1 MRGLFR
7 LYFEMFPSSRSCF
20 QGQTLKSLAAMLSIY
35 IVAALF
41 LRISFGI
48 QTSRG
53 IVYRG
58 PNVKSP
64 EIPLDVFQVEAPLRE
79 SYEGAACKQVILQ
92 HNFAASYGSPYVG
105 PYSPPENCSFTTTIF
120 NMSIA
125 SAGINYDRLG
135 LIFLGNIE
143 VWRTTT
149 AMPVRTGIYYNFQKD
164 MTVFDTLL
172 RSEQKVIMELDNIY
186 DSVFTGN
193 YNVTVTALY
202 YNDHD
207 APTPAD
213 TILPISAQ
221 LSSQNQSSVLSLP
234 DSNAT
239 VSFTLPR
246 NVERAVVS
254 ILASGNGAEEFWYT
268 NVPTEYDDTFNNTAI
283 YGYSPWREVQLLID
297 EQLAGVSW
305 PFPIVFTGGISPGLW
320 VPIVGI
326 DIYDLP
332 SFEIDISPWLGLL
345 CDGKSHN
352 FSLEVV
358 GYDSVTTLG
367 TVGSNWWITGSI
379 FLWTDSAGNQTTGTT
394 MQSSIPAPSFD
405 FTPSITTASGFN
417 TSLLVSLS
425 AHRTLSHTSTITT
438 SKGSRTLTW
447 SQSLSYINKQNFTAL
462 GYNETLFQLTSGT
475 SSFSPLISHA
485 SAETDNITNAYN
497 YPISFTQQYVVPADA
512 TLVNSTLIAELD
524 RSKLTSEIPI
534 LSYLSKPSTFSTPA
548 VLATRQNGS
557 CTYYWNNTYYEFAG
571 AIDPAMG
578 TIGETEQ
585 WFSFEGTLESG
596 GKEEYGRHVKAIDG
610 YVPVLIEDE
619 VFAHTI
625 EVPETKIVPG
635 NEL

>member
-1 MRGLFR
+1 
-7 LYFEMFPSSRSCF
+7 MFPSSRSCV
-20 QGQTLKSLAAMLSIY
+20 QGSSLKSLVTMLTIF
-35 IVAALF
+35 VVVALF
-41 LRISFGI
+41 LQASFGI
-48 QTSRG
+48 RTSRD
-53 IVYRG
+53 IVYRA
-58 PNVKSP
+58 PNVTSP
-64 EIPLDVFQVEAPLRE
+64 KIPLAVFQVEAPLRE
-79 SYEGAACKQVILQ
+79 SYGVAACQQVILQ

-105 PYSPPENCSFTTTIF
+105 TYSPPKNCSFTTAIF
-120 NMSIA
+120 NMSIT
-125 SAGINYDRLG
+125 SIGINYDRLG
-135 LIFLGNIE
+135 LLFFGDIE

-164 MTVFDTLL
+164 VTAFDTLL
-172 RSEQKVIMELDNIY
+172 RSEQKVIMQLDNIY

-193 YNVTVTALY
+193 YNVTITALY

-207 APTPAD
+207 TPTPAD

-234 DSNAT
+234 DGNAT
-239 VSFTLPR
+239 ISFTLPR
-246 NVERAVVS
+246 NVARAVVS

-297 EQLAGVSW
+297 GELAGVGW

-326 DIYDLP
+326 DTYDLP

-345 CDGKSHN
+345 CDGKSHT
-352 FSLEVV
+352 FALKVV
-358 GYDSVTTLG
+358 GYDSVTTFG

-379 FLWTDSAGNQTTGTT
+379 FLWVDSDGNQTTGTT
-394 MQSSIPAPSFD
+394 LQSTIAAPSFD
-405 FTPSITTASGFN
+405 FIPTITTSSGLN

-447 SQSLSYINKQNFTAL
+447 SQTLSYINKQNFTAL
-462 GYNETLFQLTSGT
+462 GYNETLYQLTSGT
-475 SSFSPLISHA
+475 SSYSPLISQA
-485 SAETDNITNAYN
+485 STETDIIRNTYN
-497 YPISFTQQYVVPADA
+497 YPISFTQQYVVPVDA
-512 TLVNSTLIAELD
+512 TLMNSTLIAELD

-534 LSYLSKPSTFSTPA
+534 LSYLTKPSIFTTPA

-557 CTYYWNNTYYEFAG
+557 CTYGWNNTYYEFAG
-571 AIDPAMG
+571 AIDPAIG
-578 TIGETEQ
+578 TIGATEQ
-585 WFSFEGTLESG
+585 WFSFERPLESG
-596 GKEEYGRHVKAIDG
+596 GNEYGRHVKAVDG
-610 YVPVLIEDE
+610 YVPVLTLDE
-619 VFAHTI
+619 VFGHTI